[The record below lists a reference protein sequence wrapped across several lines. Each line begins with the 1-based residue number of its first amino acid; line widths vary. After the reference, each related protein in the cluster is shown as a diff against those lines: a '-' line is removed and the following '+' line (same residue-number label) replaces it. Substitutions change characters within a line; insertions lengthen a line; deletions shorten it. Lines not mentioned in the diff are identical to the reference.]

1 MQQLDSSTDEFV
13 TETGPSNAVVGIAC
27 ALVVCA
33 IGAAILLAVPEA
45 LHGLAQFFGA
55 QLGPAAV
62 TWAVPA
68 LTSGVV
74 IGATAL
80 GVLVLSR
87 FVQGV
92 QSEPFTW
99 LAPVL
104 VVFSALV
111 AASLPAMLPGWQ
123 GPVALFA
130 ALSALVLLG
139 GGALLRSPRWP
150 AKVAGGLAC
159 AFPVVFVL
167 VSCLQ
172 ASGGAW
178 IADGPTRMFLYA
190 LLTASVGVV
199 LLAGV
204 TGTSEGSARRARL
217 EVRLAAALARA
228 RESEQRLA
236 EVARQP
242 RADETL
248 SNDARLRGLAS
259 GISAGPQAREVGDD
273 TRALALRM
281 RPGLGRVTKIALAL
295 SMFGALGAGAYFG
308 AYQPLVQR
316 AAAQAASAERAKEAH
331 AATLAAL
338 RVRSDAERAQ
348 LEAAL
353 AAQQDAAKQAQTAAD
368 AALARIAVLEA
379 ERAAA
384 AAEPAPPP
392 KPARRHAARHRARAR
407 QTGATSLAGR
417 VDDDPIGGLDG
428 T

>member
-1 MQQLDSSTDEFV
+1 MQQLNPSTAEFS
-13 TETGPSNAVVGIAC
+13 TETGPSNALVGVAS

-33 IGAAILLAVPEA
+33 TGAAIMLAVPEA
-45 LHGLAQFFGA
+45 MHGLTAFLGVPFAPGA
-55 QLGPAAV
+55 S
-62 TWAVPA
+62 TWVLPA
-68 LTSGVV
+68 LASGVA

-92 QSEPFTW
+92 QSEPFAW

-111 AASLPAMLPGWQ
+111 AANLPAVLPGWQ

-130 ALSALVLLG
+130 TLSALVLLG

-150 AKVAGGLAC
+150 AKIAGGLAC

-167 VSCLQ
+167 ASYVQ
-172 ASGGAW
+172 APGGVW
-178 IADGPTRMFLYA
+178 TADASTRMFLYA

-204 TGTSEGSARRARL
+204 AGTSEGSGRRARL
-217 EVRLAAALARA
+217 EARLAAALARA

-259 GISAGPQAREVGDD
+259 GISAGPKTHEVRED
-273 TRALALRM
+273 TRELALRM
-281 RPGLGRVTKIALAL
+281 RPGLGRVTKIALASSVL
-295 SMFGALGAGAYFG
+295 GALGAAAYFG

-316 AAAQAASAERAKEAH
+316 AAAQAASADRAERAH
-331 AATLAAL
+331 ATALAAL
-338 RVRSDAERAQ
+338 RVQADAERTQ
-348 LEAAL
+348 FEAAL
-353 AAQQDAAKQAQTAAD
+353 ATERDTAKQAQTAAE
-368 AALARIAVLEA
+368 AALARVAALEA

-384 AAEPAPPP
+384 VAEPAPPP
-392 KPARRHAARHRARAR
+392 KPARRHATRRHARAK
-407 QTGATSLAGR
+407 AAPSLAGQ
-417 VDDDPIGGLDG
+417 VNDDPIGGLDG